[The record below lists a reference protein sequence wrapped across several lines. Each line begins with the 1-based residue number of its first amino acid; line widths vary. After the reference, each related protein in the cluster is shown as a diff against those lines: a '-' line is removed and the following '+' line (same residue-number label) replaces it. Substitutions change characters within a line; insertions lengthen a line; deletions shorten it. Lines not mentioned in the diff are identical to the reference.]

1 VKTNGN
7 GTGNKSDKRNVEA
20 HHYDSGMS
28 SRKKNKSDKQR
39 SCRNSSDDE
48 SVTSMHYTEI
58 KDKDDT
64 VACWT
69 SSIFDE

>member
-28 SRKKNKSDKQR
+28 TRKKQR
-39 SCRNSSDDE
+39 SRRNSSDDE
-48 SVTSMHYTEI
+48 SVTSMHYTET
-58 KDKDDT
+58 KDKDDA
-64 VACWT
+64 VARWT